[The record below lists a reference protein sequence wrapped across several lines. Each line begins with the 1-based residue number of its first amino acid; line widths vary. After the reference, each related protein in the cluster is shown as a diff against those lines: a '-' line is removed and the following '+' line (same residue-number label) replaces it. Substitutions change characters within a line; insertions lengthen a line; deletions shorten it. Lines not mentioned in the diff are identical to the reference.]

1 MRLVSPYCPGAS
13 AHAGDAQRTR
23 QEYLGVCAS
32 RSARPPPGR
41 RPAPRGRPRGSRV
54 RQLRRRRRG
63 RTPRRR
69 RLDGRRGHAGR
80 GQEPALRRRRR
91 LELQRR
97 GRRARRR
104 GGPRGRRL
112 ARPRPPSTSPSR
124 ARATPMGG
132 TPRPGSRSST
142 PLCATR
148 ARPPGVAFV
157 NLSEAMTDPSLVAPD
172 GLYASARELGLW
184 ADRSLRSRASG
195 GRPPTVVVHESRG
208 GLRRWRRRPPGS
220 SPSADNESPLIE
232 AFRSGGFRTCDL
244 SRVRR
249 AECIS

>member
-32 RSARPPPGR
+32 RSARPTPGR

-54 RQLRRRRRG
+54 RPLRRHRRG

-195 GRPPTVVVHESRG
+195 GATSNRSRPRVP
-208 GLRRWRRRPPGS
+208 RRAAAAETAATWIEPVSGQRKPAHTRPFG
-220 SPSADNESPLIE
+220 A
-232 AFRSGGFRTCDL
+232 AGFEPAT
-244 SRVRR
+244 SRV
-249 AECIS
+249 